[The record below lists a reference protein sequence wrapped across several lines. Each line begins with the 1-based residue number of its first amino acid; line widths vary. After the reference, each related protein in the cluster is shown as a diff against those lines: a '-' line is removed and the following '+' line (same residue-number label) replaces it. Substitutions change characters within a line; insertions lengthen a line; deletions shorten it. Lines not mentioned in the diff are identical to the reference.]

1 MGTPPKPAFSAS
13 ALRRFN
19 IFADRVKKP
28 WPPPLL
34 LLPVSELPVE
44 DTTYGLPPRSAE
56 QNWLG
61 WWLILIPAL
70 LVAGSSGW
78 QVGSGTSPATSPSHS
93 RRTEQGDG
101 DGHRLGLCLDT
112 LVVQTRL
119 AHGDRT

>member
-1 MGTPPKPAFSAS
+1 MFDGSVVDAAGEGDWPSGFGSMQVEPSTVGGEPVTGAQDAQGTPPTPADSAS

-28 WPPPLL
+28 WTPPLL

-61 WWLILIPAL
+61 WWLIPAL

-78 QVGSGTSPATSPSHS
+78 
-93 RRTEQGDG
+93 
-101 DGHRLGLCLDT
+101 
-112 LVVQTRL
+112 
-119 AHGDRT
+119 